1 MKNLIKWP
9 SKTVMGER
17 AFSVRLICSLKIEY
31 TVLKAQNL
39 RGRKASDIRNDAR
52 MVFDIP
58 ERSTEP

>member
-1 MKNLIKWP
+1 MNCSIKTP
-9 SKTVMGER
+9 LKRYMGGR
-17 AFSVRLICSLKIEY
+17 AFSARLNRSLKTEY

-52 MVFDIP
+52 MVFEIP

>member
-1 MKNLIKWP
+1 MKYSIKTP
-9 SKTVMGER
+9 LKRYMGER

-39 RGRKASDIRNDAR
+39 RGREASDIRNDAM
-52 MVFDIP
+52 MVFEIP